1 MHLPHWGCVRTLC
14 TLYVYATAGVMTPN
28 PQDKHGIMC
37 AELIVAELRD
47 RFAPVLNNIA
57 QAVNQAK
64 ETLNAELYGSRH

>member
-1 MHLPHWGCVRTLC
+1 MHLVCLRHCSGHD
-14 TLYVYATAGVMTPN
+14 
-28 PQDKHGIMC
+28 PQPKDKQGIMC

-57 QAVNQAK
+57 RAVNQAK